1 MLIEVIESNSDIKTF
16 ISPKCKIRKYT
27 TGGLDEVLIIFEDK
41 YSTEIKLTVNK
52 EEVQRLKK
60 LLIEV

>member
-1 MLIEVIESNSDIKTF
+1 MLIEVIDSNTDIKTY
-16 ISPKCKIRKYT
+16 IPPKCKVRKYT
-27 TGGLDEVLIIFEDK
+27 TGGTDEILIIFEDK

-60 LLIEV
+60 LLEV